1 MHQTETKS
9 ESRNMNKVRYVIRD
23 NDLKLDL
30 KGRFWVFFV
39 LFCYLIIFFIFQI
52 PGNLLYQEFL

>member
-30 KGRFWVFFV
+30 KGRFWVFF
-39 LFCYLIIFFIFQI
+39 FIVI
-52 PGNLLYQEFL
+52 

>member
-23 NDLKLDL
+23 NDLKLDF
-30 KGRFWVFFV
+30 KGRFWGFY
-39 LFCYLIIFFIFQI
+39 CYLIIFLIFQI
-52 PGNLLYQEFL
+52 PGHLLYHEFL